1 MKKVLSPVLA
11 VSALGLV
18 MLSTLLHTSFLFL
31 MALLK
36 WLLPFHPVQ
45 KFLSRFLIVIAESWV
60 AFNSWLIDM
69 VTPTK
74 FIVTGMESLKYE
86 GWYLVISNHQSWV
99 DIPVLQKIFNRRI
112 PFLKFFLKGELIWVP
127 FLGLAW
133 WALDFPFMQRYSKS
147 KLKKSP
153 HLKGKDIEATR
164 KACER
169 FRHMPVSVMNFVE
182 GTRFTPLKQE
192 RQQSPFKDLLKV
204 KAGGIA
210 FVLDAMGE
218 SMKSILDVTIVYA
231 DSRPTLMDLFA
242 GRIRHI
248 QIDIVEREI
257 RPDLIGDYANDN
269 AFRSHFHGWLNG
281 VWHEKQKTIDR
292 LKSSMD

>member
-1 MKKVLSPVLA
+1 MKFFSLLFGLIA
-11 VSALGLV
+11 IALV
-18 MLSTLLHTSFLFL
+18 VLSTLLHTSFLFL

-36 WLLPFHPVQ
+36 WLLPF
-45 KFLSRFLIVIAESWV
+45 KATRKWLSWLLIKIAENWV
-60 AFNSWLIDM
+60 AFNSWLIDI

-74 FIVTGMESLKYE
+74 FVVTGMESLKYE

-133 WALDFPFMQRYSKS
+133 WALDFPFMQRYSKT
-147 KLKKSP
+147 KLKKNP

-169 FRHMPVSVMNFVE
+169 FKFQPVSVMNFVE
-182 GTRFTPLKQE
+182 GTRFTRSKHE
-192 RQQSPFKDLLKV
+192 RQSSPFKDLLKV

-210 FVLDAMGE
+210 FVLDAMGD
-218 SMKSILDVTIVYA
+218 SMKSIVDVTIVYSG
-231 DSRPTLMDLFA
+231 DRPTLLDLFA
-242 GRIRHI
+242 GRIREVHV
-248 QIDIVEREI
+248 DIVEREI
-257 RPDLIGDYANDN
+257 TPDLVGDYANDN
-269 AFRSHFHGWLNG
+269 AFRIHFHGWLNK
-281 VWHEKQKTIDR
+281 VWQEKQQTIER
-292 LKSSMD
+292 LKSNID

>member
-1 MKKVLSPVLA
+1 MKFFSLVFA
-11 VSALGLV
+11 VIALGLV
-18 MLSTLLHTSFLFL
+18 MISTLLHTSFLFFI
-31 MALLK
+31 ALLK
-36 WLLPFHPVQ
+36 WLLPFREIR
-45 KFLSRFLIVIAESWV
+45 KSLSFVLIKIAESWV
-60 AFNSWLIDM
+60 AFNSMLIDI

-74 FIVTGMESLKYE
+74 FVVTGMDSLKYE

-147 KLKKSP
+147 KLKKNP

-169 FRHMPVSVMNFVE
+169 FKFQPVSVMNFVE
-182 GTRFTPLKQE
+182 GTRFTPIKHE
-192 RQQSPFKDLLKV
+192 RQNSPFKDLLKV

-210 FVLDAMGE
+210 FVLDTMGD
-218 SMKSILDVTIVYA
+218 SMKAILDVTIVYSDA
-231 DSRPTLMDLFA
+231 RPTIMDLFA
-242 GRIRHI
+242 GRIRHV
-248 QIDIVEREI
+248 QIDIVERQI
-257 RPDLIGDYANDN
+257 TLDLIGDYENDT
-269 AFRSHFHGWLNG
+269 AFRIHFHAWLNT
-281 VWHEKQKTIDR
+281 VWQEKQKTIDR
-292 LKSSMD
+292 LKAVMN

>member
-1 MKKVLSPVLA
+1 MKFLSSVFA
-11 VSALGLV
+11 VIAIALV
-18 MLSTLLHTSFLFL
+18 MVSTLLHTSFLFL

-36 WLLPFHPVQ
+36 WLLPFQ
-45 KFLSRFLIVIAESWV
+45 GIRKALSVFLIKIAESWV
-60 AFNSWLIDM
+60 GFNSWLIDV

-74 FIVTGMESLKYE
+74 FIVNGLESLKYE

-112 PFLKFFLKGELIWVP
+112 PFLKFFLKGKLIWVP

-133 WALDFPFMQRYSKS
+133 WALDFPFMKRYSKAFLE
-147 KLKKSP
+147 KNP
-153 HLKGKDIEATR
+153 QLKGKDIEATR

-169 FRHMPVSVMNFVE
+169 FKFQPVSVMNFVE
-182 GTRFTPLKQE
+182 GTRFTAAKHQKQA
-192 RQQSPFKDLLKV
+192 SPFQDLLKV

-210 FVLDAMGE
+210 FVLDTMGD
-218 SMKSILDVTIVYA
+218 SMKSILDITIVYS
-231 DSRPTLMDLFA
+231 DRKPELFDLFA

-257 RPDLIGDYANDN
+257 KPEMVGDYEND
-269 AFRSHFHGWLNG
+269 AEFRARFQQWLNNI
-281 VWHEKQKTIDR
+281 WQEKQKTIER
-292 LKSSMD
+292 LKRTP

>member
-1 MKKVLSPVLA
+1 
-11 VSALGLV
+11 
-18 MLSTLLHTSFLFL
+18 

-36 WLLPFHPVQ
+36 WLLPF
-45 KFLSRFLIVIAESWV
+45 KATRKWLSWLLIKIAENWV
-60 AFNSWLIDM
+60 AFNSWLIDI

-74 FIVTGMESLKYE
+74 FVVTGMESLKYE

-133 WALDFPFMQRYSKS
+133 WALDFPFMQRYSKT
-147 KLKKSP
+147 KLKKNP

-169 FRHMPVSVMNFVE
+169 FKFQPVSVMNFVE
-182 GTRFTPLKQE
+182 GTRFTRSKHE
-192 RQQSPFKDLLKV
+192 RQSSPFKDLLKV

-210 FVLDAMGE
+210 FVLDAMGD
-218 SMKSILDVTIVYA
+218 SMKSIVDVTIVYSG
-231 DSRPTLMDLFA
+231 DRPTLLDLFA
-242 GRIRHI
+242 GRIREVRV
-248 QIDIVEREI
+248 DIVEREI
-257 RPDLIGDYANDN
+257 TPDLVGDYANDN
-269 AFRSHFHGWLNG
+269 AFRIHFHGWLNK
-281 VWHEKQKTIDR
+281 VWQEKQQTIER
-292 LKSSMD
+292 LKSNID

>member
-1 MKKVLSPVLA
+1 MKFLSPVLA
-11 VSALGLV
+11 VFSMGLV
-18 MLSTLLHTSFLFL
+18 VLSTLLHTSFLFL

-36 WLLPFHPVQ
+36 WLLPIRPVQ
-45 KFLSRFLIVIAESWV
+45 KLLSRFLIVIAESWV
-60 AFNSWLIDM
+60 AFNSRLIDI

-74 FIVTGMESLKYE
+74 FIITGMETLKYE

-133 WALDFPFMQRYSKS
+133 WALDFPFMQRYTKS
-147 KLKKSP
+147 KLKKYP

-182 GTRFTPLKQE
+182 GTRFTRVKQE

-210 FVLDAMGE
+210 FVLDAMSE
-218 SMKSILDVTIVYA
+218 SMKSILDVTIVYS
-231 DSRPTLMDLFA
+231 DGKPTLMDLFA
-242 GRIRHI
+242 GRIRHV

-257 RPDLIGDYANDN
+257 SPDLIGDYSNDN
-269 AFRSHFHGWLNG
+269 AFRIHFHGWLNG

-292 LKSSMD
+292 LRVELK

>member
-1 MKKVLSPVLA
+1 MKYFSSVIA
-11 VSALGLV
+11 VVAIFLV

-36 WLLPFHPVQ
+36 WVLPFAAIRKP
-45 KFLSRFLIVIAESWV
+45 LSVFLIRIAESWV
-60 AFNSWLIDM
+60 AFNSWLVDI

-74 FIVTGMESLKYE
+74 FIITGLESLKYE

-133 WALDFPFMQRYSKS
+133 WALDFPFMQRYSKT
-147 KLKKSP
+147 KLKKNP

-169 FRHMPVSVMNFVE
+169 FKFHPVSVMNFVE
-182 GTRFTPLKQE
+182 GTRFTPVKHE
-192 RQQSPFKDLLKV
+192 RQNSPFRDLLKV

-210 FVLDAMGE
+210 FVLDAMGD
-218 SMKSILDVTIVYA
+218 SMKSILDVTIVYSGA
-231 DSRPTLMDLFA
+231 RPTLMDLFA
-242 GRIRHI
+242 GRIRQVHV
-248 QIDIVEREI
+248 DIVERQI
-257 RPDLIGDYANDN
+257 TPDLIGDYANDN
-269 AFRSHFHGWLNG
+269 AFRIHFHAWLNS
-281 VWHEKQKTIDR
+281 VWQEKQKTFER
-292 LKSSMD
+292 LKADL

>member
-1 MKKVLSPVLA
+1 MRLLSLPLA
-11 VSALGLV
+11 FIAIALV
-18 MLSTLLHTSFLFL
+18 MLSTVLHTSVLFV

-36 WLLPFHPVQ
+36 WLLPFHATR
-45 KFLSRFLIVIAESWV
+45 KALSVLLIKIAESWV
-60 AFNSWLIDM
+60 GFNSFLIDV

-99 DIPVLQKIFNRRI
+99 DIPVLQKVFNRRI

-127 FLGLAW
+127 LLGLAW

-147 KLKKSP
+147 KLKKNP

-169 FRHMPVSVMNFVE
+169 FKFQPVSVMNFVE
-182 GTRFTPLKQE
+182 GTRFTPVKHQ
-192 RQQSPFKDLLKV
+192 RQNSPFADLLKV

-210 FVLDAMGE
+210 FVLDAMGD
-218 SMKSILDVTIVYA
+218 SMKSILDVTIVYS
-231 DSRPTLMDLFA
+231 DRRPGLLDLFA

-248 QIDIVEREI
+248 KIDIAERQI
-257 RPDLIGDYANDN
+257 TPDLIGDYANDM
-269 AFRSHFHGWLNG
+269 AFRIHFHAWLNG
-281 VWHEKQKTIDR
+281 VWQQKQLTMER
-292 LKSSMD
+292 LKANGD

>member
-1 MKKVLSPVLA
+1 MKFFSSVFA
-11 VSALGLV
+11 VIAIGLV

-36 WLLPFHPVQ
+36 WLLPFQPIR
-45 KFLSRFLIVIAESWV
+45 KPLSIFLIKIAESWV
-60 AFNSWLIDM
+60 AFNSWLIDV

-74 FIVTGMESLKYE
+74 FIVTGLESLKYE

-133 WALDFPFMQRYSKS
+133 WALDFPFMQRYSKT
-147 KLKKSP
+147 KLKKNP

-164 KACER
+164 KACEH
-169 FRHMPVSVMNFVE
+169 FKFHPVSVMNFVE
-182 GTRFTPLKQE
+182 GTRFTPSKHE
-192 RQQSPFKDLLKV
+192 RQSSPFKDLLKV

-210 FVLDAMGE
+210 FVLDAMGD
-218 SMKSILDVTIVYA
+218 SMKSILDVTIVY
-231 DSRPTLMDLFA
+231 SEGRPTLFDLFA
-242 GRIRHI
+242 GRIRHVH
-248 QIDIVEREI
+248 IDIVEREI

-269 AFRSHFHGWLNG
+269 AFRIHFHAWLNS
-281 VWHEKQKTIDR
+281 VWQEKQKTIDR
-292 LKSSMD
+292 LKHGS

>member
-1 MKKVLSPVLA
+1 MKFFSLLFGLIA
-11 VSALGLV
+11 IALV
-18 MLSTLLHTSFLFL
+18 VLSTLLHTSFLFL

-36 WLLPFHPVQ
+36 WLLPF
-45 KFLSRFLIVIAESWV
+45 KATRKWLSWLLIKIAENWV
-60 AFNSWLIDM
+60 AFNSWLIDI

-74 FIVTGMESLKYE
+74 FVVTGMESLKYE

-133 WALDFPFMQRYSKS
+133 WALDFPFMQRYSKT
-147 KLKKSP
+147 KLKKNP

-169 FRHMPVSVMNFVE
+169 FKFQPVSVMNFVE
-182 GTRFTPLKQE
+182 GTRFTRSKHE
-192 RQQSPFKDLLKV
+192 RQSSPFKDLLKV

-210 FVLDAMGE
+210 FVLDAMGD
-218 SMKSILDVTIVYA
+218 SMKSIVDVTIVYSG
-231 DSRPTLMDLFA
+231 DRPTLLDLFA
-242 GRIRHI
+242 GRIREVRV
-248 QIDIVEREI
+248 DIVEREI
-257 RPDLIGDYANDN
+257 TPDLVGDYANDN
-269 AFRSHFHGWLNG
+269 AFRIHFHGWLNK
-281 VWHEKQKTIDR
+281 VWQEKQQTIER
-292 LKSSMD
+292 LKSNID

>member
-1 MKKVLSPVLA
+1 MKFFSLLFGLIA
-11 VSALGLV
+11 IALV
-18 MLSTLLHTSFLFL
+18 VLSTLLHTSFLFL

-36 WLLPFHPVQ
+36 WLLPF
-45 KFLSRFLIVIAESWV
+45 KATRKWLSWLLIKIAENWV
-60 AFNSWLIDM
+60 AFNSWLIDI

-74 FIVTGMESLKYE
+74 FVVTGMESLKYE

-133 WALDFPFMQRYSKS
+133 WALDFPFMQRYSKT
-147 KLKKSP
+147 KLKKNP

-169 FRHMPVSVMNFVE
+169 FKFQPVSVMNFVE
-182 GTRFTPLKQE
+182 GTRFTRSKHE
-192 RQQSPFKDLLKV
+192 RQSSPFKDLLKV

-210 FVLDAMGE
+210 FVLDAMGD
-218 SMKSILDVTIVYA
+218 SMKSIVDVTIVYSG
-231 DSRPTLMDLFA
+231 DRPTLVDLFA
-242 GRIRHI
+242 GRIREVRV
-248 QIDIVEREI
+248 DIVEREI
-257 RPDLIGDYANDN
+257 TPDLVGDYANDN
-269 AFRSHFHGWLNG
+269 AFRIHFHGWLNK
-281 VWHEKQKTIDR
+281 VWQEKQQTIER
-292 LKSSMD
+292 LKSNID

>member
-1 MKKVLSPVLA
+1 MRKIFAPVLA
-11 VSALGLV
+11 VFAISLV

-36 WLLPFHPVQ
+36 WMLPFAPVQ
-45 KFLSRFLIVIAESWV
+45 RFLSRFLIVIAESWV
-60 AFNSWLIDM
+60 AFNSRLIDI

-133 WALDFPFMQRYSKS
+133 WALDFPFMQRYSKT
-147 KLKKSP
+147 KLKKNP

-169 FRHMPVSVMNFVE
+169 FRHLPVSVMNFVE
-182 GTRFTPLKQE
+182 GTRFTPAKQE

-218 SMKSILDVTIVYA
+218 SMKSIVDVTIVYA
-231 DSRPTLMDLFA
+231 DGRPTLMDLFA

-248 QIDIVEREI
+248 HIDIVERKI
-257 RPDLIGDYANDN
+257 TPDLIGDYANDN
-269 AFRSHFHGWLNG
+269 AFRIHFHAWLNG
-281 VWHEKQKTIDR
+281 VWHEKQRVINR
-292 LKSSMD
+292 IKSSLD